1 MSLSRNSQHRLGWS
15 EGIWL
20 QPSPCIYDSGNVLA
34 QVCIII
40 VISRRWRFRR
50 PYIFI
55 AYRMFSPMQ
64 GALLG
69 VGCWCMHALNNA
81 IKVSKEIWR
90 NVQEEPVSEG
100 AFWISE
106 GTRFSSA
113 GSIEYNPYP
122 TAILQIKVKG
132 LRISIVVVHLP
143 CFVPRDRQR

>member
-1 MSLSRNSQHRLGWS
+1 
-15 EGIWL
+15 
-20 QPSPCIYDSGNVLA
+20 
-34 QVCIII
+34 
-40 VISRRWRFRR
+40 
-50 PYIFI
+50 
-55 AYRMFSPMQ
+55 
-64 GALLG
+64 
-69 VGCWCMHALNNA
+69 MHALNNA